1 MRHIVLTLALVT
13 AAALAALWA
22 AGALDAV
29 QAWATEGQR
38 QFQNALARALRALHG
53 NAPGALVALW
63 GVAFAYGFLHAVG
76 PGHGKFL
83 LGAFGAGTQVPLR
96 RMAAIGLAASLA
108 QAVTAIA
115 LVYGGVAI
123 FSLSRA
129 QIEAVSDAWMVPLS
143 LIAITALG
151 LWLVWRGARV
161 LARMQ
166 GAPALAVAGAGA
178 SVADDPGGSV
188 AASVGVGTSA
198 GAGGHSHHVH
208 HHHAHHHAHHH
219 HHAHEDPCPD
229 CGHRHLPDPA
239 AVARI
244 GSLREAA
251 LVVGAIALRP
261 CTGALFLLILTWRMG
276 LEWQGVT
283 AALAMG
289 LGTACVTIAVGA
301 LAVMARDGALVWSG
315 RIGRLAALAPVAE
328 VLAGVLVAGVAL
340 MLLAGGGF
348 GG

>member
-1 MRHIVLTLALVT
+1 MRHIVLTLAVVT

-22 AGALDAV
+22 AGALDTV

-38 QFQNALARALRALHG
+38 QFQTALARALRALHG
-53 NAPGALVALW
+53 NAPGALATLW

-83 LGAFGAGTQVPLR
+83 LGAFGAGTQVQLR

-129 QIEAVSDAWMVPLS
+129 QIEAVSDAWMAPVS
-143 LIAITALG
+143 LIAIAALG
-151 LWLVWRGARV
+151 LWLVWRGARA
-161 LARMQ
+161 LARIQ
-166 GAPALAVAGAGA
+166 GAPALAASSSGAAVAGRA
-178 SVADDPGGSV
+178 
-188 AASVGVGTSA
+188 TA
-198 GAGGHSHHVH
+198 GAGGNHLHD
-208 HHHAHHHAHHH
+208 HADHPHARHL
-219 HHAHEDPCPD
+219 HASGDPCTD

-289 LGTACVTIAVGA
+289 LGTASVTVAVGA

-315 RIGRLAALAPVAE
+315 RIGRLAGLAPMAE
-328 VLAGVLVAGVAL
+328 VVAGAMVAGVAL
-340 MLLAGGGF
+340 MLFAGGGF